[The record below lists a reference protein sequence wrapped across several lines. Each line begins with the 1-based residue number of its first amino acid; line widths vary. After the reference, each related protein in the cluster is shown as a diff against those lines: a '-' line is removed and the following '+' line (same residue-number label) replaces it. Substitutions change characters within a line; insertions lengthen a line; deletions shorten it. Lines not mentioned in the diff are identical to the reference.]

1 MKRFFTALS
10 VALVAGIGMA
20 LPSMAL
26 TPKIQSSAYASLA
39 QPGEIPFAEQDSE
52 VWFNVVK
59 GSLKKTRD
67 TIKRTTVYCDGTIR
81 ELTYWTPNS
90 QQSTYFAPTNTPAGR
105 PMDSQFAAKPFKEE
119 KQATAAHTR
128 NAWPSTPGFN
138 KYKKFWIKQQFVNKF
153 GTNPTIPKKGDENNV
168 YAELWLLKPVKPRN
182 LCQVKVTKAFN
193 PPVINEG
200 DFSTMTFTFT
210 PVATVGNQPAST
222 NNVPTN
228 ADPMVFSQPLGI
240 EDDLPKGVVATG
252 VTSKTCKDGLG
263 KTANSGS
270 TVSYEGLTPPT
281 ANLPTPC
288 TVSFEVKAACG
299 KYLNDKGNVV
309 RATASHDYNAMS
321 ATLEVVNCGNATNGN
336 GNGSSSTTLSS
347 SSTSS
352 SSSSSSSSSTST
364 TVVSS
369 VLPKLTKYFNPAAV
383 TTSQGTTLNF
393 VIENPA
399 GSPAKTGL
407 SFTDLLPP
415 PMTAVGAVVVS
426 QCGGVVTTGTTVSLA
441 GGSIAAGPSTC
452 LIRVNI
458 ADALPCGLYKNLPV
472 GPLAGTGQVS
482 AVGLDTSTLSA
493 QLDVGPCVTT
503 TTSTSTTTTTTTSS
517 TIPGGGASPC
527 KDPVT
532 QVPFVCPKATK
543 AFSSPVLGPVGYTS
557 TLTITITNTAPAYA
571 WGPLAFTDV
580 LPAIPSLPNGAGAP
594 YVVASNNCGG
604 TATVT
609 SGPAQLVVSG
619 AQLSASMAS
628 CTITVKV
635 LARTCGNIV
644 NQASLVTGTSY
655 NLDTSGLNA
664 SVVLPVPAGPTCPW
678 PV

>member
-20 LPSMAL
+20 LPSKAL

-119 KQATAAHTR
+119 KLATVAHTR

-138 KYKKFWIKQQFVNKF
+138 KYKKIWIKQQFVNKF

-168 YAELWLLKPVKPRN
+168 YTELWLLKPVKPRN

-200 DFSTMTFTFT
+200 DLSTMTFTFT
-210 PVATVGNQPAST
+210 PVATVGNQPVST

-240 EDDLPKGVVATG
+240 EDDLPTGVVATG
-252 VTSKTCKDGLG
+252 VTSKTCKDGVG
-263 KTANSGS
+263 STKNSGG
-270 TVSYEGLTPPT
+270 TVFYEGLTPPT

-321 ATLEVVNCGNATNGN
+321 ATLEVVNCGNANNGN
-336 GNGSSSTTLSS
+336 GNGSSSTTSSS

-352 SSSSSSSSSTST
+352 TSSSSSSTST

-383 TTSQGTTLNF
+383 TTLQGTTLNF

-407 SFTDLLPP
+407 SFTDILPP
-415 PMTAVGAVVVS
+415 PMSAVGAVVVS

-458 ADALPCGLYKNLPV
+458 ADALPCGLYRNVPV

-482 AVGLDTSTLSA
+482 VVGLDTSTLSA

-503 TTSTSTTTTTTTSS
+503 TSTSTSTTSS
-517 TIPGGGASPC
+517 TIANSGATSGC
-527 KDPVT
+527 KDPAT
-532 QVPFVCPKATK
+532 QIPFPCPKATK
-543 AFSSPVLGPVGYTS
+543 SFSSPMLGPVGWSS
-557 TLTITITNTAPAYA
+557 TLTITITNTTPAA
-571 WGPLAFTDV
+571 TWGALAFTDV
-580 LPAIPSLPNGAGAP
+580 LPVIPSLPNGAGAP
-594 YVVASNNCGG
+594 YVLVSNNCGG

-609 SGPAQLVVSG
+609 TGPAKLVVTG
-619 AQLSASMAS
+619 AQLNASTAS
-628 CTITVKV
+628 CTITIKV
-635 LARTCGNIV
+635 LARTCGTFV
-644 NQASLVTGTSY
+644 NQASLVTGASY

-664 SVVLPVPAGPTCPW
+664 SVVLPVPAPGPTCPW